1 VPTVEKPAH
10 AKGRRFM
17 GTPVVHFEIMG
28 GRGNQLEKF
37 YQELFGW
44 RIDSNNPMQYG
55 MVDTGAKEGIRGA
68 VGPSHDGGKRVS
80 VYLRVEDLEATLA
93 KAERLGGKTVLSPS
107 QVPGGPKLAMFADP
121 AGNVTG
127 LLLGKRAGA

>member
-1 VPTVEKPAH
+1 
-10 AKGRRFM
+10 M

-28 GRGNQLEKF
+28 GKGNQLEKF
-37 YQELFGW
+37 YEELFGW

-55 MVDTGAKEGIRGA
+55 MVDTCAGEGIQGA

-80 VYLRVEDLEATLA
+80 VYLRVADLDATLA
-93 KAERLGGKTVLSPS
+93 KAEKLGGKVVLPPS

-127 LLLGKRAGA
+127 LLLGKQAAE